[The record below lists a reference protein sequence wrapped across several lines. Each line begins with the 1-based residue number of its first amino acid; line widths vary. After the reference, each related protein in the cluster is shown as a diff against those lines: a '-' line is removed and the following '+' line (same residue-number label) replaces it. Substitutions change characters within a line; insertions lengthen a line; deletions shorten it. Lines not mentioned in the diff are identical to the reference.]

1 MDIAIE
7 PEKTIDAQI
16 IPEPISAG
24 ILEGFDDVT
33 ANIDTTSRE
42 KRVIAT
48 TISLDFNSI
57 KMSLPEIIRRIL
69 NQFFIIQKYLQRL
82 VLIFCLSIY

>member
-1 MDIAIE
+1 M
-7 PEKTIDAQI
+7 
-16 IPEPISAG
+16 
-24 ILEGFDDVT
+24 LEGFDDVT

-57 KMSLPEIIRRIL
+57 SMSLPEIIRRIL